1 MRQAGL
7 HLLRCTDLVPNKPIV
22 PGPSLEELQSR
33 YGWQYKEIR
42 GGKKPKLMRL
52 STGEAQVKAKTDSW
66 MTYEE
71 FMELTK

>member
-7 HLLRCTDLVPNKPIV
+7 HLMKYTDLVPDKPMV
-22 PGPSLEELQSR
+22 LGPSLEELQSR

-42 GGKKPKLMRL
+42 GGKRPKTMRL
-52 STGEAQVKAKTDSW
+52 STGVAQVKAKTDCW

-71 FMELTK
+71 FIALTK